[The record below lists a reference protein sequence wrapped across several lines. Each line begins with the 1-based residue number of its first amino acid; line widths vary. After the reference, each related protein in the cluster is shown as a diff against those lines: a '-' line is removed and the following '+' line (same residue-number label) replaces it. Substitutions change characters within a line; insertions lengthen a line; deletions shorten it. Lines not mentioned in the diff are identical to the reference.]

1 MKSQNSLFWV
11 NYSTSLLERIY
22 RIVLFLLLILAYNSV
37 FSQEEEE
44 EAADTLTVGM
54 YVFSVYDV
62 DFPQNQLNVD
72 FYIWYTF
79 KNDSLNPSETFELVN
94 DKELEKQTVYT
105 EDYGEIRYQTF
116 RVNTVIR
123 EKWDI
128 SDFPFDEHTIEIVVE
143 DFEDKNSMVFVPDL
157 AGTKLDSAVMKSL
170 QHWKV
175 KDFGIRVED
184 YVYETNYGDPTVSS
198 TDYPPYSRVVFH
210 FTIQREGMSLFIK
223 LFVGLFISILL
234 SLITFLINPMDL
246 DPRFGLSVG
255 ALFAAI
261 ANSFVIA
268 STLPETASFTFVDI
282 LHNLSYV
289 YIFLCIL
296 ISAFSLKLW
305 EAGKQKQ
312 SKRLDMI
319 SLIVMS
325 GSIVVIGIVFLVMM
339 AK

>member
-1 MKSQNSLFWV
+1 MNIL
-11 NYSTSLLERIY
+11 Y
-22 RIVLFLLLILAYNSV
+22 RISLTLFLITILAPAAI
-37 FSQEEEE
+37 SQEEEE
-44 EAADTLTVGM
+44 SSPDTVKVGM

-62 DFPQNQLNVD
+62 DFPANQLNVD
-72 FYIWYTF
+72 FYIWYTY

-94 DKELEKQTVYT
+94 DKGLEKQTVYT
-105 EDYGEIRYQTF
+105 EDYGEVNYQTF
-116 RVNTVIR
+116 RCNTVIR

-128 SDFPFDEHTIEIVVE
+128 SDFPFDKHTIEIIVE
-143 DFEDKNSMVFVPDL
+143 DFDDKNTIVFVPDTL
-157 AGTKLDSAVMKSL
+157 GSSLDSGVVSSL
-170 QHWKV
+170 QHWDV
-175 KDFGIRVED
+175 LGYGIEEID
-184 YVYETNYGDPTVSS
+184 YVYETNYGDPTVST
-198 TDYPPYSRVVFH
+198 TDYPPYSRIVFS
-210 FTIQREGMSLFIK
+210 FTIKRQGASLFLK

-234 SLITFLINPMDL
+234 SLVTFLINPMDL

-296 ISAFSLKLW
+296 ISAFSLKLY

-312 SKRLDMI
+312 SKRLDNI

-325 GSIVVIGIVFLVMM
+325 ASIVIIGIVFVVTRFV
-339 AK
+339 

>member
-1 MKSQNSLFWV
+1 M
-11 NYSTSLLERIY
+11 NYIY
-22 RIVLFLLLILAYNSV
+22 RISLLLLLAIFASTAY
-37 FSQEEEE
+37 SQEEEE
-44 EAADTLTVGM
+44 ESSPDTLTVGM
-54 YVFSVYDV
+54 YVFSVYDI

-94 DKELEKQTVYT
+94 DKQYEKQTVFT
-105 EDYGEIRYQTF
+105 EDYGEVNYQTF
-116 RVNTVIR
+116 RVNSVIR

-128 SDFPFDEHTIEIVVE
+128 SNFPFDEHTIEIVVE
-143 DFEDKNSMVFVPDL
+143 DFDDKNSVVFVPDL
-157 AGTKLDSAVMKSL
+157 AGTKLDSGVMNSL
-170 QHWKV
+170 KYWELV
-175 KDFGIRVED
+175 DYGIKEVD

-198 TDYPPYSRVVFH
+198 TDYPPYSRIVFY
-210 FTIQREGMSLFIK
+210 FTIKRQGFSLFIK

-268 STLPETASFTFVDI
+268 STLPESSSFTFVDI

-289 YIFLCIL
+289 YIFLCIF
-296 ISAFSLKLW
+296 ISAISLKLW
-305 EAGKQKQ
+305 ESGKQEA
-312 SKRLDMI
+312 SKRLDRI

-325 GSIVVIGIVFLVMM
+325 STIVIIGVFFYFSVT
-339 AK
+339 

>member
-1 MKSQNSLFWV
+1 MNIL
-11 NYSTSLLERIY
+11 Y
-22 RIVLFLLLILAYNSV
+22 RISLTLLLLALLAPAAI
-37 FSQEEEE
+37 SQDEESSP
-44 EAADTLTVGM
+44 DTVKVGM
-54 YVFSVYDV
+54 YVFSVYDI
-62 DFPQNQLNVD
+62 DFPANQLNVD

-79 KNDSLNPSETFELVN
+79 KNDSINPSETFELVN

-105 EDYGEIRYQTF
+105 EDYGEINYQTF
-116 RVNTVIR
+116 RCNTVIR

-128 SDFPFDEHTIEIVVE
+128 SDFPFDEHTIEIIVE
-143 DFEDKNSMVFVPDL
+143 DFEDKNTIVFVPDTI
-157 AGTKLDSAVMKSL
+157 GTSLDSGVMKAL
-170 QHWKV
+170 HHWDITGFEIK
-175 KDFGIRVED
+175 EMD
-184 YVYETNYGDPTVSS
+184 YVYETNYGDPAVST
-198 TDYPPYSRVVFH
+198 TDYPPYSRII
-210 FTIQREGMSLFIK
+210 FTFTLKRQGTSLFIK

-296 ISAFSLKLW
+296 ISAFSLKLY
-305 EAGKQKQ
+305 EAGKQKE

-325 GSIVVIGIVFLVMM
+325 ASIVVIGVIFVVTRFI
-339 AK
+339 